1 MSGLKKIVTGPA
13 NAVPTS
19 IMTSE
24 ILLIQVGLVLS
35 VFLFTTSLNLIVLWY
50 LAGIYLVLL
59 GLLLFLDDGD
69 IFVGFLWVIDLGV
82 GLIFFIFILHYSVF
96 LHQKS
101 VIDKNSR
108 EVTAITF
115 FALFIYSFYS
125 YWLTPV
131 DLDSTTGF
139 QKTWI
144 FWVSWLD
151 YYLLFNSRLVTDLN
165 LLHEIYFV
173 NNNFEFILINF
184 FLFYGIISAIL
195 LSFLIK
201 YVFSRLALPQI
212 DNFRLLNIPTT
223 LGFIRNQDFIKQQST
238 SAGER
243 VWVKTRF
250 NSKSGF

>member
-1 MSGLKKIVTGPA
+1 
-13 NAVPTS
+13 
-19 IMTSE
+19 MTSE
-24 ILLIQVGLVLS
+24 ILLIQIGLIVS

-82 GLIFFIFILHYSVF
+82 GLVFFIFILHYSVF

-101 VIDKNSR
+101 VISKNSR
-108 EVTAITF
+108 EVTALVF
-115 FALFIYSFYS
+115 FLLFAYSFY
-125 YWLTPV
+125 YHWLTPI

-144 FWVSWLD
+144 FWINWVD
-151 YYLLFNSRLVTDLN
+151 YYLVFNSRLVTDLN
-165 LLHEIYFV
+165 LLHEVYFV

-184 FLFYGIISAIL
+184 FLFYGIVAAVL

-201 YVFSRLALPQI
+201 HIFSRLSLPQYY
-212 DNFRLLNIPTT
+212 NFKLLTTPKT

-243 VWVKTRF
+243 VWVKKKF
-250 NSKSGF
+250 SKPNDF